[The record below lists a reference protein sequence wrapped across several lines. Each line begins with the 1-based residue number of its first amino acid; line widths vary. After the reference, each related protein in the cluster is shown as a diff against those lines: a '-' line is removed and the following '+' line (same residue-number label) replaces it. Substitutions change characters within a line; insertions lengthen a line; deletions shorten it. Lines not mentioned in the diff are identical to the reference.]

1 MPESFSLGIIGYP
14 VDHSLS
20 PRIHTAA
27 LRDLGLKGEYELYSV
42 PPLPEGQDAL
52 DDLLDRVRQVDLD
65 GLNVTIPHKQSVL
78 TRLDALT
85 TTAQAIGAVNT
96 ISRKNGHLVGDNT
109 DSPGFL
115 ADLNRLGWSVL
126 KNDHLHALVLG
137 AGGSAR
143 AVTYALA
150 RAGWNVTVAAR
161 RLDAAQELAEA
172 IQFVVGRTRP
182 VGGRDP
188 VTAIHLDKP
197 ALNIL
202 TLPPRLII
210 NATPLG
216 MHPHEDESP
225 WPLEVPFPPEAA
237 VYDLVYNP
245 PETYLMKAAREAGLR
260 AANGLGMLVEQ
271 AALSFTIWTGRTA
284 PRDAMMAAIED
295 YLEEIK

>member
-1 MPESFSLGIIGYP
+1 MSESFSLGIIGHP

-20 PRIHTAA
+20 PKIHNAA
-27 LRDLGLKGEYELYSV
+27 LRELGLKGEYQLYPI
-42 PPLPEGQDAL
+42 PPLPVGQDAL
-52 DDLLDRVRQVDLD
+52 QDLLDRVRRLDLD

-85 TTAQAIGAVNT
+85 ATAQAIGAVNT
-96 ISRKNGHLVGDNT
+96 ISRKNDHLIGDNT

-126 KNDHLHALVLG
+126 KDDYLHALVLG

-161 RLDAAQELAEA
+161 RLEAAEELAEA
-172 IQFVVGRTRP
+172 IQFVVGKTRP
-182 VGGRDP
+182 AGGRDP

-202 TLPPRLII
+202 APPPRLII

-216 MHPHEDESP
+216 MHPHEDDCP
-225 WPLEVPFPPEAA
+225 WPLEVPFPPGAA

-245 PETYLMKAAREAGLR
+245 PETFLMRAAREAGLR
-260 AANGLGMLVEQ
+260 AANGLGMLIEQ

-284 PRDAMMAAIED
+284 PRDAMRAAVKD
-295 YLEEIK
+295 FLEGIR

>member
-1 MPESFSLGIIGYP
+1 MVESFSLGIVGFP

-27 LRDLGLKGEYELYSV
+27 LMDLGLKGEYDLHPI
-42 PPLPEGQDAL
+42 PPLPDGEQAL
-52 DDLLDRVRQVDLD
+52 NNLLDRVRQGDLD

-78 TRLDALT
+78 TRLDALAA
-85 TTAQAIGAVNT
+85 TAQAIGAVNT
-96 ISRKNGHLVGDNT
+96 ISRKEDRLVGDNT

-126 KNDHLHALVLG
+126 KDDNLHALVVG

-161 RLDAAQELAEA
+161 QLESAQDLAEA
-172 IQFVVGRTRP
+172 IQFTVGRTRP

-188 VTAIHLDKP
+188 ITAIHLDKP

-202 TLPPRLII
+202 TPSPHLII

-216 MHPHEDESP
+216 MHPYEDQCP

-245 PETYLMKAAREAGLR
+245 PETCLMKAAREAGLR
-260 AANGLGMLVEQ
+260 ASNGLGMLIEQ

-284 PRDAMMAAIED
+284 PRDAMMAAVKD
-295 YLEEIK
+295 YLEEIR

>member
-1 MPESFSLGIIGYP
+1 MSANFSLGIVGYP

-20 PRIHTAA
+20 PRIHKAA
-27 LRDLGLKGEYELYSV
+27 LADLGLKGEYGLHRV
-42 PPLPEGQDAL
+42 PPLPEGEQAL
-52 DDLLDRVRQVDLD
+52 DDLLDRVRQGDLD

-78 TRLDALT
+78 TRLDALAA
-85 TTAQAIGAVNT
+85 TAQAIGAVNT
-96 ISRKNGHLVGDNT
+96 ISRKKDQLVGDNT

-126 KNDHLHALVLG
+126 KDDTLHALVLG

-161 RLDAAQELAEA
+161 QLEAARDLAEA
-172 IQFVVGRTRP
+172 IQFTVGRTRP
-182 VGGRDP
+182 AGGRDP

-197 ALNIL
+197 ALSIL
-202 TLPPRLII
+202 APPPRLII

-216 MHPHEDESP
+216 MRPYEDQCP
-225 WPLEVPFPPEAA
+225 WPLEVPFPSEAA

-245 PETYLMKAAREAGLR
+245 PETLLMKRAREAGLR
-260 AANGLGMLVEQ
+260 ASNGLGMLIEQ
-271 AALSFTIWTGRTA
+271 AALSFTIWTARTA
-284 PRDAMMAAIED
+284 PREAMTAAVKE
-295 YLEEIK
+295 YLNGIK